1 MKTNCSR
8 RQFLGAVGMAAGA
21 AMAQP
26 KRACNLYV
34 SGE

>member
-8 RQFLGAVGMAAGA
+8 IQFLAAAGMAAGA
-21 AMAQP
+21 TMAQP
-26 KRACNLYV
+26 KRASNLYV